1 MTLQSGQSALTL
13 LTKFGLSFDPARGV
27 LDSGS
32 RSAMEPDLLPPPPLL
47 LELSL
52 LLPQPAAMAAAAAMR
67 AGTAHLILTGNC
79 LLMVDWGFTF
89 RRPPSGART
98 GRGRT
103 GR

>member
-1 MTLQSGQSALTL
+1 
-13 LTKFGLSFDPARGV
+13 
-27 LDSGS
+27 
-32 RSAMEPDLLPPPPLL
+32 MEPDLLPPPPLL

-103 GR
+103 GRGRARAPRGARLATRARTARCGPSPPPRESRSG